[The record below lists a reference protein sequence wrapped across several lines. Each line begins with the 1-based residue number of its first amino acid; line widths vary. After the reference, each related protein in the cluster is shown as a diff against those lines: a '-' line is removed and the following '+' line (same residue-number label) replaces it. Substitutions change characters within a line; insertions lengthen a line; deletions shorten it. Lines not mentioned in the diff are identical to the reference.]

1 MRYLFYLLTVA
12 VFFAIGMIVGN
23 LYLPDQ
29 SAAHSAVISVPDLPQ
44 DNPVLQTLSR
54 DEAEKNLTVLNQAL
68 SSCPVVVAEEKDRLV
83 NRIKLLLAVDDFE
96 LKKTQLEMEMA
107 KNIDTNRPTAQFV
120 QATTNYNTALEN
132 VTKLAEELFPVSE
145 ASVETATPAD
155 GAQPEEPAEIPS
167 TQTQVS
173 TTAVTQ

>member
-1 MRYLFYLLTVA
+1 MRYLFYLLTIA
-12 VFFAIGMIVGN
+12 VFFAIGMVVGN

-44 DNPVLQTLSR
+44 DNPVFQTLSR
-54 DEAEKNLTVLNQAL
+54 EDATENLTALNQAL

-107 KNIDTNRPTAQFV
+107 KNIDTNRPTAQFI
-120 QATTNYNTALEN
+120 QATAAYNTALES
-132 VTKLAEELFPVSE
+132 VTKLAEELFPTTV
-145 ASVETATPAD
+145 AKMVEENTP
-155 GAQPEEPAEIPS
+155 QPEEPAEIPT
-167 TQTQVS
+167 TQTQIS
-173 TTAVTQ
+173 TTPVTQ

>member
-12 VFFAIGMIVGN
+12 VFFAIGMVVGN

-44 DNPVLQTLSR
+44 DNPVFQTLSR
-54 DEAEKNLTVLNQAL
+54 DEAEKNLVALNQAL

-120 QATTNYNTALEN
+120 QATASYNTALES
-132 VTKLAEELFPVSE
+132 VTKLAEELFPV
-145 ASVETATPAD
+145 ETAKTNEENTP
-155 GAQPEEPAEIPS
+155 QTEEPAEIPV
-167 TQTQVS
+167 TETQVS
-173 TTAVTQ
+173 TTSVTQ